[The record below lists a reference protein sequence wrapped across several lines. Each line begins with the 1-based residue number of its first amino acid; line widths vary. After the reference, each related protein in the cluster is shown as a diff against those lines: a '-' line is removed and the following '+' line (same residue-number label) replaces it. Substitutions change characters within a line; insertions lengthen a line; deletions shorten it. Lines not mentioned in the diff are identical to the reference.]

1 MLEGLFKASD
11 LDGNGIVDLSEFLS
25 MVGHL
30 KLGLSTEEVRLP
42 DERVNEHSH
51 DGPLT
56 VLVTYHQ

>member
-42 DERVNEHSH
+42 DERVNEHSR

-56 VLVTYHQ
+56 VLVTCHQ